1 MTGFRSR
8 LLLVRSTSLLSLPS
22 LIAFAVLGMAPLVL
36 VEVVTQR
43 GPLVPWLVIASV
55 ATAASLVLLVLG
67 ARALA
72 HRVRTPFL
80 NSILSLVVIGVS
92 AAVKVLLVITLAKH
106 SGFAGVVDV
115 AQRDSA
121 LGRTVTN
128 VLVAV
133 VIVGVASALVSSRS
147 DHRVLRDRLE
157 VERLRLIGLSETML
171 GQIRAAE
178 EALREEA
185 RLAMEPA
192 LAAIRDEL
200 ESTASE
206 ASAERALNGLD
217 EAVRTIVR
225 PMSIRFAAPVPEASG
240 ADVKVASVVSPRR
253 LRQLVDVPSAVR
265 PWLTTLVL
273 VSAGILIGVA
283 WRLPGIWFTFL
294 AETAGVSLV
303 ALLAI
308 RWGWPARYRRLPAY
322 LAFAALAVLYTA
334 VFTGTQLT
342 FGIDDLGIVNLDV
355 TWLAVTYR
363 ASLALVISG
372 LALVQQQR
380 EETDAALE
388 QVNVRLRAQ
397 MSRLRR
403 ENWAMGHRMS
413 LVMHGSVQSA
423 LISAMLLLRDDPSAG
438 ARQEVL
444 VRLEQAR
451 AALDAEAWSPGML
464 EHGLREIASLWSGL
478 CAVEVRLDE
487 HSAVEIE
494 REPGLSSC
502 CVEVVRESV
511 SNAVRHGGASHVEVS
526 LAWQDDASVRITVRD
541 DGGSPEVD
549 ARIGLGTRMLDE
561 VCLSWSRDQTHAGT
575 TLIAVIA

>member
-1 MTGFRSR
+1 MTRLRSR

-22 LIAFAVLGMAPLVL
+22 LITFVVLGMAPLVL
-36 VEVVTQR
+36 VELVTQR
-43 GPLVPWLVIASV
+43 GPLVPWLAIGILATSTSLLVLVLSAMALARRIRTPVLNAVLTLVVIGAS
-55 ATAASLVLLVLG
+55 AALKVLLVL
-67 ARALA
+67 
-72 HRVRTPFL
+72 
-80 NSILSLVVIGVS
+80 
-92 AAVKVLLVITLAKH
+92 TLAKH

-115 AQRDSA
+115 SQRDSP
-121 LGRTVTN
+121 LGRTVTS

-133 VIVGVASALVSSRS
+133 VIVGVASALVSSRR
-147 DHRVLRDRLE
+147 DHRVLRDRLQ
-157 VERLRLIGLSETML
+157 VERQRLIGLSETML

-185 RLAMEPA
+185 RRAMEPA

-206 ASAERALNGLD
+206 ASADRALNGLD

-225 PMSIRFAAPVPEASG
+225 PMSIRFAAPVLEASG
-240 ADVKVASVVSPRR
+240 SDVGVAAIVSPRR
-253 LRQLVDVPSAVR
+253 LRQSVDVPSAVR
-265 PWLTTLVL
+265 PWLTTAVL
-273 VSAGILIGVA
+273 VGAGLLVGVA
-283 WRLPGIWFTFL
+283 WRLPEIWFTFL
-294 AETAGVSLV
+294 AETTAVSLV
-303 ALLAI
+303 VLVAI
-308 RWGWPARYRRLPAY
+308 RRGWPTRYRRLPTYWA
-322 LAFAALAVLYTA
+322 LGVLAALYSVL
-334 VFTGTQLT
+334 FIGTQLA
-342 FGIDDLGIVNLDV
+342 FGIDDLGIANLDV

-363 ASLALVISG
+363 VSLTLVISG

-380 EETDAALE
+380 AETDAALE
-388 QVNVRLRAQ
+388 QVNERLRAQ

-403 ENWAMGHRMS
+403 ENWAMGRRMS

-478 CAVEVRLDE
+478 CAVEVSLDE
-487 HSAVEIE
+487 NSAVEIE

-511 SNAVRHGGASHVEVS
+511 SNAVRHGGASIVGVS
-526 LAWQDDASVRITVRD
+526 LEWLDDSSVRITVRD
-541 DGGSPEVD
+541 DGGSAGAD

-561 VCLSWSRDQTHAGT
+561 VCLSWSRDQTQAGT